1 MAENDGKESLL
12 WSRLAVFLFT
22 NHIKFQ
28 WQDAGTSI
36 RGTSYHYTSIYVK
49 EEFEGVYDTVSKSL
63 NIEEQK
69 ESVFRIPA
77 DCTPCIKKYSFTFQ
91 TDGREEQLRGSWTG
105 KTMDGMSNCP
115 PGTIVLTRILKS
127 AFKPDI
133 PPVLIERKLELVK
146 EIKSRHR

>member
-22 NHIKFQ
+22 NPIKFQ
-28 WQDAGTSI
+28 WQDGGTSI
-36 RGTSYHYTSIYVK
+36 RVTSYHY
-49 EEFEGVYDTVSKSL
+49 YDTVSKSL

-127 AFKPDI
+127 AFKPEI

>member
-36 RGTSYHYTSIYVK
+36 RGTSYHYSDTSNYVK

-63 NIEEQK
+63 NIEEK
-69 ESVFRIPA
+69 KWLFFASLRTALPA
-77 DCTPCIKKYSFTFQ
+77 
-91 TDGREEQLRGSWTG
+91 
-105 KTMDGMSNCP
+105 
-115 PGTIVLTRILKS
+115 
-127 AFKPDI
+127 
-133 PPVLIERKLELVK
+133 
-146 EIKSRHR
+146 